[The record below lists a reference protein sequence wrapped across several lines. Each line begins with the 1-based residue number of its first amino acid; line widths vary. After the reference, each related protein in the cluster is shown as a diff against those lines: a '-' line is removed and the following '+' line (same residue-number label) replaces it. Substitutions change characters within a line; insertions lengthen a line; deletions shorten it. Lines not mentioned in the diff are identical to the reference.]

1 MSVLFQI
8 GQAGFAYNGVRVLD
22 RVSFTLPAGELVSVA
37 GPNGAGKST
46 LLTILAGLRTGY
58 SGECQYRNVEV
69 RQWSRREFAR
79 EISFVPQSVRIEF
92 PFTAEQV
99 VLMGRT
105 PYCHGLNESE
115 EDWSKVER
123 AMEMTDTLEFR
134 HRDFRSLSGGERQR
148 VILASALA
156 QTPKVLLLDE
166 PAAYLDLRHQLS
178 LYDLLRGLC
187 REGLLAVAVT
197 HDLNLAAAYS
207 DRVLLLHQGRLVEDS
222 APGTALSR
230 ERIAEVFGVWTDVKG
245 GDTGRPWIVY
255 GR

>member
-1 MSVLFQI
+1 MSALFQVAE
-8 GQAGFAYNGVRVLD
+8 AGFAYNGTRVLAD
-22 RVSFTLPAGELVSVA
+22 VSFSLPAGELVTVA

-46 LLTILAGLRTGY
+46 LLTILAGLRAGYTGQ
-58 SGECQYRNVEV
+58 CRYRNVEL

-105 PYCHGLNESE
+105 PYCHGLNESA
-115 EDWSKVER
+115 EDWTSVER
-123 AMEMTDTLEFR
+123 AMEMTDTVEFR

-178 LYDLLRGLC
+178 LYDLLRSLC

-207 DRVLLLHQGRLVEDS
+207 DRVLLLHQGKLVED
-222 APGTALSR
+222 ATPGAAFSR
-230 ERIAEVFGVWTDVKG
+230 ERIAEVFGVWTDVHSG
-245 GDTGRPWIVY
+245 ETGRPWIVY